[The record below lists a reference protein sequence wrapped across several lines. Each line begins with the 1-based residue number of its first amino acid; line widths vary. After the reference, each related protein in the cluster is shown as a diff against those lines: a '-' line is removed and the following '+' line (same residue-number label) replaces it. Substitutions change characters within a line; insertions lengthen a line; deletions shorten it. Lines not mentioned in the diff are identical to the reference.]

1 MEVDKKKLLI
11 RMPTG
16 IAGLDDVMD
25 GGLPRAGITAVIGGA
40 GTGKTTLG
48 LQALA
53 NAARR
58 GEPGIL
64 VAFEESSDRIR
75 ANAASYAWGGELMT
89 SGAIH
94 VMDAQLSQ
102 AVEQG
107 GAFDLVGF
115 LAILGAKVKEWG
127 ARCVVFDGLDVLLGY
142 LGSTPLIR
150 REVFRLRDWVQ
161 QSSVSAILT
170 AKGDA
175 AGPHPAEDYE
185 FLQFIADCVVAM
197 HHRTVAGTALR
208 SLRVMKYRGAHHS
221 SNELPLSIS
230 QAGLEVAANMSGA
243 RSYAISTERVST
255 GVARLDAMLSGG
267 YHRGSSVL
275 ITGAP
280 GTAKTSLGAAFA
292 AAAALRGE
300 RTTFVSFDEAAEQIV
315 RNVSSIGIDLGSH
328 VAAGTIQI
336 HSLRARSES
345 PESHIAQIRSLV
357 HDSEIRNLVVD
368 PLSAMTQRGCE
379 GEAEAAALQLLDFA
393 KSKGLT
399 VVSTSLLGNLAPL
412 VEHSPFRIS
421 TIADTWM
428 HVSYE
433 IRGGERNRALTV
445 IKSRGTAHSNQVR
458 ELVLSTQGVT
468 LADAYSVGGE
478 VLMGTLRWEKEN
490 EERRVRSLA
499 LSTAILRERRAE
511 LILAGTRAK
520 LDELAR
526 ELAIQEAELE
536 QLRLDATTETQ
547 RRAGEDDSLLQRRR
561 ADKVNDTVP
570 AGAGAP

>member
-1 MEVDKKKLLI
+1 MVVDQKTPLNRI
-11 RMPTG
+11 PTG
-16 IAGLDDVMD
+16 IVGLDEVMS
-25 GGLPRAGITAVIGGA
+25 GGLPRAGITVVIGGA
-40 GTGKTTLG
+40 GSGKTTLG
-48 LQALA
+48 LQVLA
-53 NAARR
+53 NGARR
-58 GEPGIL
+58 GEPGIV

-75 ANAASYAWGGELMT
+75 ANAASYAWGNELVA
-89 SGAIH
+89 GGPVH

-102 AVEQG
+102 AVEPG

-142 LGSTPLIR
+142 LGSTTLIR
-150 REVFRLRDWVQ
+150 REVFRLRSWVHETG
-161 QSSVSAILT
+161 VSAILT

-175 AGPHPAEDYE
+175 AGAHPAEDYE

-221 SNELPLSIS
+221 SNELPLTIS

-243 RSYAISTERVST
+243 RSYAVSTERVST

-292 AAAALRGE
+292 AGAALRGE
-300 RTTFVSFDEAAEQIV
+300 RTTIVSFDEAAEQIV
-315 RNVSSIGIDLGSH
+315 RNVASIGIQLGPH
-328 VAAGTIQI
+328 VAAGKIQI

-345 PESHIAQIRSLV
+345 PESHIAQIRSLLQ
-357 HDSEIRNLVVD
+357 DPEIRNVVVD

-399 VVSTSLLGNLAPL
+399 IVSTSLLGNLAPL

-458 ELVLSTQGVT
+458 ELVLSTEGVT
-468 LADAYSVGGE
+468 LADVYSVGGE
-478 VLMGTLRWEKEN
+478 VLMGTLRWEREN

-499 LSTAILRERRAE
+499 LGTAMLRERRAE
-511 LILAGTRAK
+511 LLLAGTKAK
-520 LDELAR
+520 LDALAR

-536 QLRLDATTETQ
+536 QMRLDATTETVH
-547 RRAGEDDSLLQRRR
+547 RVGEDDGLLHRRR
-561 ADKVNDTVP
+561 ADAVTDTVP
-570 AGAGAP
+570 AGAGTP